1 MVSKPMLQKLKIII
15 KNEYGRDLSDSEVF
29 EIGNGLV
36 RYFKA
41 LKRLN
46 LSKQFAN
53 MKKHTNKLIL
63 KAFLYLSPK
72 RGRFL
77 TDKYCF

>member
-1 MVSKPMLQKLKIII
+1 MLQKLKIII
-15 KNEYGRDLSDSEVF
+15 KDEYGRGLSDSEVF

-46 LSKQFAN
+46 LSKQFVN
-53 MKKHTNKLIL
+53 IKKHTNQ
-63 KAFLYLSPK
+63 
-72 RGRFL
+72 
-77 TDKYCF
+77 T

>member
-36 RYFKA
+36 RYFKT

-53 MKKHTNKLIL
+53 MKKHTN
-63 KAFLYLSPK
+63 
-72 RGRFL
+72 
-77 TDKYCF
+77 

>member
-41 LKRLN
+41 LKKLN

-53 MKKHTNKLIL
+53 MKKHTNQ
-63 KAFLYLSPK
+63 
-72 RGRFL
+72 
-77 TDKYCF
+77 T

>member
-1 MVSKPMLQKLKIII
+1 MLQKLKIII
-15 KNEYGRDLSDSEVF
+15 KDEYGRDLSDSEVF

-36 RYFKA
+36 KYFKA

-53 MKKHTNKLIL
+53 MKKHINQT
-63 KAFLYLSPK
+63 
-72 RGRFL
+72 
-77 TDKYCF
+77 

>member
-1 MVSKPMLQKLKIII
+1 MLQKLKIII

-53 MKKHTNKLIL
+53 MKKHTNKTL
-63 KAFLYLSPK
+63 K
-72 RGRFL
+72 
-77 TDKYCF
+77 T

>member
-46 LSKQFAN
+46 LSKEFAN
-53 MKKHTNKLIL
+53 MKKHTNQ
-63 KAFLYLSPK
+63 
-72 RGRFL
+72 
-77 TDKYCF
+77 T

>member
-1 MVSKPMLQKLKIII
+1 MVSKKMLQKLKIII
-15 KNEYGRDLSDSEVF
+15 KDEYGRDLSDSEVF

-36 RYFKA
+36 KYFKA

-53 MKKHTNKLIL
+53 MKKHINQT
-63 KAFLYLSPK
+63 
-72 RGRFL
+72 
-77 TDKYCF
+77 

>member
-15 KNEYGRDLSDSEVF
+15 KDEYRRDLSDSEVF

-53 MKKHTNKLIL
+53 MKKHTNKIL
-63 KAFLYLSPK
+63 K
-72 RGRFL
+72 
-77 TDKYCF
+77 T

>member
-1 MVSKPMLQKLKIII
+1 MVSKQMLQKLKIII
-15 KNEYGRDLSDSEVF
+15 KDEYGRDLSDSEVF

-36 RYFKA
+36 RYFRA

-53 MKKHTNKLIL
+53 MKKHTNQ
-63 KAFLYLSPK
+63 
-72 RGRFL
+72 
-77 TDKYCF
+77 T

>member
-1 MVSKPMLQKLKIII
+1 MISRQMLLKLKIII
-15 KNEYGRDLSDSEVF
+15 KDEYGRDLTDNEVF
-29 EIGNGLV
+29 EIGNGIV

-53 MKKHTNKLIL
+53 IKKHINENINT
-63 KAFLYLSPK
+63 
-72 RGRFL
+72 
-77 TDKYCF
+77 

>member
-36 RYFKA
+36 RYFKV
-41 LKRLN
+41 LKKLN

-53 MKKHTNKLIL
+53 MKKHTN
-63 KAFLYLSPK
+63 
-72 RGRFL
+72 
-77 TDKYCF
+77 

>member
-1 MVSKPMLQKLKIII
+1 MVSKQMLQKLKIII
-15 KNEYGRDLSDSEVF
+15 KDEYGRDLSDSEVF

-46 LSKQFAN
+46 LLKQFAN
-53 MKKHTNKLIL
+53 MKKHTNQ
-63 KAFLYLSPK
+63 
-72 RGRFL
+72 
-77 TDKYCF
+77 T

>member
-1 MVSKPMLQKLKIII
+1 MVSKQMLQKLKIII

-53 MKKHTNKLIL
+53 MKKHTNQ
-63 KAFLYLSPK
+63 
-72 RGRFL
+72 
-77 TDKYCF
+77 T

>member
-53 MKKHTNKLIL
+53 MKKHTNQ
-63 KAFLYLSPK
+63 
-72 RGRFL
+72 
-77 TDKYCF
+77 T

>member
-1 MVSKPMLQKLKIII
+1 MLQKLMIII
-15 KNEYGRDLSDSEVF
+15 KNEYGRDLSDNEVF

-36 RYFKA
+36 RYFKT

-53 MKKHTNKLIL
+53 MKKHINENINT
-63 KAFLYLSPK
+63 
-72 RGRFL
+72 
-77 TDKYCF
+77 

>member
-1 MVSKPMLQKLKIII
+1 MVSQQMLQKLKIII
-15 KNEYGRDLSDSEVF
+15 KDEYGRDLSDSEVF

-53 MKKHTNKLIL
+53 MKKHTNQ
-63 KAFLYLSPK
+63 
-72 RGRFL
+72 
-77 TDKYCF
+77 T

>member
-1 MVSKPMLQKLKIII
+1 MVSKQMLQKLKIII
-15 KNEYGRDLSDSEVF
+15 KDEYGRDLTDSEVF

-53 MKKHTNKLIL
+53 MKKHTNQ
-63 KAFLYLSPK
+63 
-72 RGRFL
+72 
-77 TDKYCF
+77 T

>member
-53 MKKHTNKLIL
+53 MKKHTN
-63 KAFLYLSPK
+63 
-72 RGRFL
+72 
-77 TDKYCF
+77 

>member
-1 MVSKPMLQKLKIII
+1 MVSKQMLQKLKIII
-15 KNEYGRDLSDSEVF
+15 KDEYGRDLSDSEVF

-53 MKKHTNKLIL
+53 MKKHTNQ
-63 KAFLYLSPK
+63 
-72 RGRFL
+72 
-77 TDKYCF
+77 T

>member
-1 MVSKPMLQKLKIII
+1 MVSQQMLQKLMIII
-15 KNEYGRDLSDSEVF
+15 KNEYGRDLSDNEVF

-36 RYFKA
+36 RYFKT

-53 MKKHTNKLIL
+53 MKKHINENINT
-63 KAFLYLSPK
+63 
-72 RGRFL
+72 
-77 TDKYCF
+77 